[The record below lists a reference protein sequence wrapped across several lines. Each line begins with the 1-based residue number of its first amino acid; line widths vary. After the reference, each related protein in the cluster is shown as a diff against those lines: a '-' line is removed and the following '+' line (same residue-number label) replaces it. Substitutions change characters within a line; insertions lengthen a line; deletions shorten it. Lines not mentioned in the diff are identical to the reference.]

1 MSINNQKLARLAG
14 GIYLITVI
22 TGIFSLMYVPNKI
35 FIWDDFKKTI
45 QLFQE
50 FEWLFRLSIV
60 SEVIC
65 YSVFLIL
72 PIVLYFLLKKV
83 NRNISQSMILFVS
96 VAVPISLLAISHKLN
111 ILETLSNDSLKQ
123 IDVEQLQIQ
132 IGLYYNKIKIAQ
144 IFWGLWLLPFGY
156 LIYVSGIIPKL
167 LGVFL
172 MVGGI
177 GYMVNFI
184 GPILFPNFTQS
195 IIPTIAKIPSSIGEI
210 GTCLW
215 LLIIGIKKEFRYE
228 N

>member
-1 MSINNQKLARLAG
+1 MSFTKQKLARLSG

-35 FIWDDFKKTI
+35 FIWDDFKQTN
-45 QLFQE
+45 QLFKDFE
-50 FEWLFRLSIV
+50 FLFRLSIV
-60 SEVIC
+60 SEVLC
-65 YSVFLIL
+65 YLAFLFL
-72 PIVLYFLLKKV
+72 PILLHILFEKTNKHL
-83 NRNISQSMILFVS
+83 SQSMILFVL

-111 ILETLSNDSLKQ
+111 MLDLLSGQSTGQ
-123 IDVEQLQIQ
+123 IDVEQLKNQ

-144 IFWGLWLLPFGY
+144 IFWGLWLIPFGY
-156 LIYVSGIIPKL
+156 LIYASGIIPKL

-172 MVGGI
+172 MLGGI
-177 GYMVNFI
+177 GYLVNFI

-195 IIPTIAKIPSSIGEI
+195 ILPTIAKIPSSIGEI

-215 LLIIGIKKEFRYE
+215 LLVIGLKKEFRYE

>member
-1 MSINNQKLARLAG
+1 MKISNQKLARLAG
-14 GIYLITVI
+14 GIYLITVV

-35 FIWDDFKKTI
+35 FIWDNFQQTKELFNDF
-45 QLFQE
+45 E
-50 FEWLFRLSIV
+50 SLFRLSIV

-65 YSVFLIL
+65 YLAFLLL
-72 PIVLYFLLKKV
+72 PMVLYFLLKRINKHL
-83 NRNISQSMILFVS
+83 SKAMILFVLI
-96 VAVPISLLAISHKLN
+96 AVPISLLATSHKLN
-111 ILETLSNDSLKQ
+111 MLDVVSYQTLDQ
-123 IDVEQLQIQ
+123 TDVEQLKME

-156 LIYVSGIIPKL
+156 LIYISEIIPKL

-172 MVGGI
+172 ILGGI

-184 GPILFPNFTQS
+184 GPILFSNFTQS

-215 LLIIGIKKEFRYE
+215 LLVIGLKKEFRYE

>member
-1 MSINNQKLARLAG
+1 MNINNQKLARLAG

-35 FIWDDFKKTI
+35 FIWHNIKETI
-45 QLFQE
+45 QLFQK
-50 FEWLFRLSIV
+50 FELLFRLSIV
-60 SEVIC
+60 SEILC
-65 YSVFLIL
+65 YSAFLML

-83 NRNISQSMILFVS
+83 NKNVSQLMILFVL

-111 ILETLSNDSLKQ
+111 MLDVLSNQSTEQ
-123 IDVEQLQIQ
+123 IDVEQLKNQ
-132 IGLYYNKIKIAQ
+132 IGFYYNKIKIAQ

-172 MVGGI
+172 MLGGI
-177 GYMVNFI
+177 GYLVNFI

-195 IIPTIAKIPSSIGEI
+195 IIPTIGKIPSSIGEI

-215 LLIIGIKKEFRYE
+215 LLVIGLKKEFRYE